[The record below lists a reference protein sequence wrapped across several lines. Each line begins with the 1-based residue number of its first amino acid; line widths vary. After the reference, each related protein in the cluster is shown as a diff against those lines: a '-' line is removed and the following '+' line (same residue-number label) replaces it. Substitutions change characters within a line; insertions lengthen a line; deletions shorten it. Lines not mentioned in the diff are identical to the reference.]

1 MKRNQASKE
10 GAASC
15 QLVKSKPLQWIRC
28 EIACAEEATLASTGY
43 RPQCLEVV
51 VAAVAQNP
59 SALPTRLQHVPQDR
73 THRLCNQDVGL
84 KLIWGIKRCVRNKT
98 ESKSKAEWTPEDYPL
113 SSCQCLVALHGGPA
127 WRFPNEMAG
136 VKAAR

>member
-51 VAAVAQNP
+51 IAAVAQNP

-84 KLIWGIKRCVRNKT
+84 KLIWGIKRCAGTRPSLNLKL
-98 ESKSKAEWTPEDYPL
+98 SGPLKITPYRAAD
-113 SSCQCLVALHGGPA
+113 A
-127 WRFPNEMAG
+127 W
-136 VKAAR
+136 